1 MLPLL
6 VMLQLKQL
14 YFLFITHTT
23 GGALTSGNYLKV
35 FIDGELI
42 ASDKLKPS
50 IFPCSQSSH
59 IV

>member
-23 GGALTSGNYLKV
+23 GGALTSGNSFKV
-35 FIDGELI
+35 FIDGELV
-42 ASDKLKPS
+42 ASDKLK
-50 IFPCSQSSH
+50 
-59 IV
+59 